1 MNGLFLLNIFFS
13 MKLNNEAEAILSVT
27 YKELFF
33 ICTSSLISPVMNNV
47 AGAAR
52 QTGLLYFEMNL
63 KKAFF
68 PGVRVSAMLLKM
80 R

>member
-1 MNGLFLLNIFFS
+1 MKGLFLLNIFFRI
-13 MKLNNEAEAILSVT
+13 KLNNEAEAILSVT
-27 YKELFF
+27 YKELLF
-33 ICTSSLISPVMNNV
+33 ICTSSLINPVMNNV

-63 KKAFF
+63 KKLFC
-68 PGVRVSAMLLKM
+68 PGVLVSAMLRKM